1 MSKRF
6 WWAVVSVGLIV
17 LVQVRPAD
25 AAVPAGF
32 EDRSVTNVSSPIAM
46 DFTPDGRMLIAT
58 KPGVLRVYKD
68 GSTGT
73 TSALDISARICSN
86 SERGMLGVAV
96 DPEFSVNH
104 YVYLYYT
111 HKVGATCDGPRDDV
125 NRVSRFTMNGDTVV
139 ASSEKILINNMPST
153 NGNHNGGD
161 IHFGKD
167 GFLYASGG
175 DGGCD
180 YATPANC
187 QNNNDSSRDTNIL
200 LGKIL
205 RVTRDGGIP
214 ATNPYQGTNSARCNV
229 AGRTTAGK
237 FCQETYAQGL
247 RNPFRMAFDP
257 DDANTSF
264 RINDVGGGTWEEID
278 QGKAG
283 ADYGWNICE
292 GLHDNLSRPGSQNCS
307 AASLTPPIHEYNH
320 NTGCSSITGAA
331 YVPDAA
337 PWPSAYGQDYLFG
350 DFVCGKIFRLTPK
363 AGGGYSSTT
372 FGSGLG
378 GGGPIAMTFGP
389 SATGEAL
396 YYATFAGGGQIRKI
410 SYVQGNNAPN
420 AVARLQGPNY
430 GTAPFKADVSG
441 SSSTDNDNDIDIYE
455 WDFDYSGGN
464 FTVDATG
471 VTASN
476 TYDKSPNKKIIALRV
491 TDKKG
496 NADIDTLE
504 IFPGNTEPPVP
515 KIQSPVANSTFAVG
529 QRITLRGTATDADDG
544 TLPNSSMTWQVLRH
558 HNGSHA
564 HPYLSGTGS
573 PTLTAPPPEDMS
585 STRPAGNYLEVRLT
599 VSDSQGLKRTVVR
612 NIYPRTVPVKFRSR
626 PGGLK
631 LMINGRTFR
640 KSQTFTSWEGYLLT
654 ARAPKKQRY
663 DGKTWKF
670 KRWSDGRSATHVI
683 KTPPG
688 YTSYTAKYRRR

>member
-6 WWAVVSVGLIV
+6 WWVVVSVGLLA

-25 AAVPAGF
+25 ALPAGF
-32 EDRSVTNVSSPIAM
+32 EDRSVTNVTSPIAM
-46 DFTPDGRMLIAT
+46 DFTPDGRMLVAT
-58 KPGVLRVYKD
+58 KPGVLRVYKSG
-68 GSTGT
+68 GSGT
-73 TSALDISARICSN
+73 TAALDISARVCAN
-86 SERGMLGVAV
+86 SERGMLGVTL
-96 DPEFSVNH
+96 DPNFSVNQ
-104 YVYLYYT
+104 YVYIFYT
-111 HKVGATCDGPRDDV
+111 KKVGATCDGSRDEV
-125 NRVSRFTMNGDTVV
+125 NRVSRFTMNGDSV
-139 ASSEKILINNMPST
+139 APSSEKVLIDNMPSPA
-153 NGNHNGGD
+153 GNHNGGD

-167 GFLYASGG
+167 GFLYASVGEGG
-175 DGGCD
+175 VAD
-180 YATPANC
+180 A
-187 QNNNDSSRDTNIL
+187 SRSTHIL
-200 LGKIL
+200 TGKIL

-214 ATNPYQGTNSARCNV
+214 STNPYRGSNSARCNV
-229 AGRTTAGK
+229 AGRTTVGK
-237 FCQETYAQGL
+237 ACQETYAQGL

-257 DDANTSF
+257 DAAGTSF
-264 RINDVGGGTWEEID
+264 RINDVGAGSWEEID

-283 ADYGWNICE
+283 ADYGWNVCE
-292 GLHDNLSRPGSQNCS
+292 GRHDNVSRPGSQNCFV
-307 AASLTPPIHEYNH
+307 APLTPPIHEYSH

-331 YVPDAA
+331 YVPDQS
-337 PWPSAYGQDYLFG
+337 PWPSGYKQDYLYG

-372 FGSGLG
+372 FTSGLG
-378 GGGPIAMTFGP
+378 PGGPVAMTFGP

-420 AVARLQGPNY
+420 AVARVQGPNY
-430 GTAPFKADVSG
+430 GAAPFKADVNGSG
-441 SSSTDNDNDIDIYE
+441 STDSDNDIDTYE

-476 TYDKSPNKKIIALRV
+476 IYDKSTSKKVIALRV

-496 NADIDTLE
+496 NRE
-504 IFPGNTEPPVP
+504 IATVEVFPGNTGPPAP
-515 KIQSPVANSTFAVG
+515 KIQSPVAGSTFAVG
-529 QRITLRGTATDADDG
+529 QKITLQGTATDSNDG

-585 STRPAGNYLEVRLT
+585 STRSAGNYLEVRLT

-612 NIYPRTVPVKFRSR
+612 NIYPRVVPVKFRSR

-631 LMINGRTFR
+631 LMVNGRSFR

-654 ARAPKKQRY
+654 TSAPKKQRY

-670 KRWSDGRSATHVI
+670 QRWSDGRSATHVI
-683 KTPPG
+683 KTPTG
-688 YTSYTAKYRRR
+688 YTVYTAKYRKR